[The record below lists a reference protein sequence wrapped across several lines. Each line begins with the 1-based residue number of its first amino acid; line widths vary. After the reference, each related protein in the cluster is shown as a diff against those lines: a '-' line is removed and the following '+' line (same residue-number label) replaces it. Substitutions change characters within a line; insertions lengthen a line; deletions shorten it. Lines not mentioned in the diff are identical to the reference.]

1 MCNLTKL
8 REEKKMSGSTHAQQI
23 SQTRARPT
31 IVAVNRELL
40 DAQVCWRRK
49 VRFQSCYRFM

>member
-40 DAQVCWRRK
+40 NLQACWQRK
-49 VRFQSCYRFM
+49 VRLHFCHRLM

>member
-23 SQTRARPT
+23 SQTRACPT

-40 DAQVCWRRK
+40 IFRLVGSVKSGFTFATG
-49 VRFQSCYRFM
+49 